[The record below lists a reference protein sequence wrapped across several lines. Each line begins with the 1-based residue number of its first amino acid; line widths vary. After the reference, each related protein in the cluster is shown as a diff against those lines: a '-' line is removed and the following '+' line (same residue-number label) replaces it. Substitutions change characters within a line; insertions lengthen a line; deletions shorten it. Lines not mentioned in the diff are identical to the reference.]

1 MGRDGRRLEE
11 RRQRGRGR
19 GRHAEGHR
27 GLPIREGAADR
38 DGSGLLVLRGVP
50 DRLCH
55 LGQDRVSRRWQRWH
69 GASSAFIPGHS
80 GPAIFLAS
88 STTTFPARS
97 AEFDRTFLCAAGR
110 LVWLRLVSVFVFC
123 TGAVVARVWRCCF
136 CVFRLWSRHPHPPE
150 KPLFSSF
157 SNFLGP

>member
-1 MGRDGRRLEE
+1 MG
-11 RRQRGRGR
+11 
-19 GRHAEGHR
+19 
-27 GLPIREGAADR
+27 DR

-110 LVWLRLVSVFVFC
+110 LVWLRLVSVFVFLYRSSRC
-123 TGAVVARVWRCCF
+123 SRVALFLCVSLVVAASTSAGEAALF
-136 CVFRLWSRHPHPPE
+136 LVFKFSR
-150 KPLFSSF
+150 SA
-157 SNFLGP
+157 GPADQ